1 MNEQW
6 ICENIVRQ
14 VGGACG
20 GYFLSECR
28 KVVQSFVEKSYSILP
43 LNAFLLHPIWA
54 GFGLEALQ
62 YRGDDLILT
71 RRIREM
77 VPPVA
82 AVAC

>member
-6 ICENIVRQ
+6 IREDIVRQ
-14 VGGACG
+14 VGGACW

-28 KVVQSFVEKSYSILP
+28 KVVQGIVEKSYPILP
-43 LNAFLLHPIWA
+43 LNAFLLHPIRA

-62 YRGDDLILT
+62 YGGDDIILA
-71 RRIREM
+71 RGIGEM

-82 AVAC
+82 AVAR